1 MNRLKAK
8 YNEVVKPAL
17 AKEFDIK
24 NPMLIPAIEKIVI
37 SVGAGESAKDQKQ
50 LQNIADTISLIAGQK
65 AVVTDAKKSV
75 AGFKVREGFPVGV
88 KVTLRKENMFAFLDK
103 LISIA
108 LPRVKDFRGLAKDGF
123 DGRGNYNFGLN
134 EQLMFPE
141 VEYDKILRTH
151 GMNIVIVTTT
161 NSDKEAFKLLELFG
175 LPFAKGKAAR
185 KPKFTVRGYTRCQ
198 ICGRPHSVYKDFGI
212 CRVCLRKMANEG
224 LIPGLKKASW

>member
-161 NSDKEAFKLLELFG
+161 SSDKEAFKLLELFG
-175 LPFAKGKAAR
+175 LPFAKGK
-185 KPKFTVRGYTRCQ
+185 
-198 ICGRPHSVYKDFGI
+198 
-212 CRVCLRKMANEG
+212 
-224 LIPGLKKASW
+224 

>member
-108 LPRVKDFRGLAKDGF
+108 LPRVKGFRGLPKDGF

-175 LPFAKGKAAR
+175 LPFAKGK
-185 KPKFTVRGYTRCQ
+185 
-198 ICGRPHSVYKDFGI
+198 
-212 CRVCLRKMANEG
+212 
-224 LIPGLKKASW
+224 

>member
-175 LPFAKGKAAR
+175 LQFAKGK
-185 KPKFTVRGYTRCQ
+185 
-198 ICGRPHSVYKDFGI
+198 
-212 CRVCLRKMANEG
+212 
-224 LIPGLKKASW
+224 

>member
-50 LQNIADTISLIAGQK
+50 LQNVADTISLIAGQK

-175 LPFAKGKAAR
+175 LPFAKGK
-185 KPKFTVRGYTRCQ
+185 
-198 ICGRPHSVYKDFGI
+198 
-212 CRVCLRKMANEG
+212 
-224 LIPGLKKASW
+224 

>member
-151 GMNIVIVTTT
+151 GVNIVIVTTT

-175 LPFAKGKAAR
+175 LPFAKGK
-185 KPKFTVRGYTRCQ
+185 
-198 ICGRPHSVYKDFGI
+198 
-212 CRVCLRKMANEG
+212 
-224 LIPGLKKASW
+224 